1 QNNDVV
7 GVGPL
12 IDAGFLHELLLD
24 YPLILQAAM
33 ECDDQAAGLTAR
45 TILRHEQPASAVH
58 AIVLGIAAAGERI
71 LIELDI
77 GTVKSSGVRS
87 VQAAVEIGQIGI
99 TAAGERVLS
108 SGVLGVQAPVE
119 IGQKSMLGIHAAVV
133 DIRNVGTGARIR
145 AIGGDPAVGGWH
157 TLVIGNV
164 AAVGIGFVVL
174 LQHIHHALVDRCVIG
189 AAEHINRLVRDIA
202 GRIDRAVGR
211 LIVCIIDQCLQRDA
225 TSAFAIPLRSVD
237 AALSTIV
244 WATGEDRRTEDAL
257 GEG

>member
-12 IDAGFLHELLLD
+12 IDARFLHELLLD
-24 YPLILQAAM
+24 YPLILLAAM
-33 ECDDQAAGLTAR
+33 ECDDQAAGLTVR
-45 TILRHEQPASAVH
+45 TILRHEQPASTVH
-58 AIVLGIAAAGERI
+58 AITFGVAAAGERVLIELDIGTGKSSGVIGAQAPIEIDQIGIAAAGERV
-71 LIELDI
+71 LN
-77 GTVKSSGVRS
+77 SS
-87 VQAAVEIGQIGI
+87 
-99 TAAGERVLS
+99 
-108 SGVLGVQAPVE
+108 VLGVQGPVE
-119 IGQKSMLGIHAAVV
+119 IGQKSLLGIHAAVV
-133 DIRNVGTGARIR
+133 DIRNVGTGAGIR
-145 AIGGDPAVGGWH
+145 AIGGDPGVGGWRI
-157 TLVIGNV
+157 LVIGNV
-164 AAVGIGFVVL
+164 AAAGIGSVVL
-174 LQHIHHALVDRCVIG
+174 LQRIHHALVDRCVIG